1 MTASLIAPVLILSI
15 FEHQEPRFLIPLIVP
30 LVYLNA
36 HDLFPDPHNI
46 VVATSKQIAKP
57 ANSEKKPENP
67 RHLLFKIW
75 LVLNVILSLFYGFI
89 HQGGVFKATSY
100 LSEELNSKPINTNF
114 HVVTSH
120 IYSMPKS
127 LFLQKSSEKLYYN
140 NKFKYKLNKRL
151 FMYEEGS
158 NNLLTVLKTL
168 EILRSSSNRTVI
180 VYFVFPNSLK
190 VEIDYNLNNIGI
202 KLENCVSFFPH
213 VSTEALPTINSFV
226 PLNFSNFSVTFVSNF
241 VKELYNTLSIKI
253 CTVELIVS

>member
-36 HDLFPDPHNI
+36 HDLFPDPHNT
-46 VVATSKQIAKP
+46 VVTTSKQITKP
-57 ANSEKKPENP
+57 ANSEKKLKQPK
-67 RHLLFKIW
+67 HLLFKIW
-75 LVLNVILSLFYGFI
+75 LIANVILSLFYGFM
-89 HQGGVFKATSY
+89 HQGGVYKATSY
-100 LSEELNSKPINTNF
+100 LSNELNSKPINTNF

-120 IYSMPKS
+120 IYSMPES
-127 LFLQKSSEKLYYN
+127 LFLQKSSEKLYHN

-151 FMYEEGS
+151 FMHEEGS

-168 EILRSSSNRTVI
+168 ETLRSKSNKTVI

-190 VEIDYNLNNIGI
+190 IEIDYNLNKIGI
-202 KLENCVSFFPH
+202 KLEKCVSFFPH

-226 PLNFSNFSVTFVSNF
+226 PFHLSNFSVTFVSSF
-241 VKELYNTLSIKI
+241 VKDLYSALSIKI
-253 CTVELIVS
+253 CTVELIVT